1 MKISA
6 CYITKNEEENIKKS
20 IESLQ
25 GQADEI
31 IVVDTGSTD
40 KTMAV
45 ARKLGARVYHFG
57 WHDDFAAA
65 RNFALGKA
73 TGDWLVLLDADE
85 YFTNGTGGNL
95 RSTLAAMPQ
104 ACQGVFISKRNYDV
118 ERQEDLGSYYSLRCA
133 RNIAGLYYYGRI
145 HESLYLPG
153 RQKLVIVKLEADIL
167 ELIHTGYGREISRE
181 KVKRNL
187 RIMQAEIADG
197 RPIEELYS
205 YLYDAY
211 RILGDEEKA
220 IHYAKLQVALGRQYV
235 NYEGNCYR
243 GLLVYYGRERNL
255 EGRLQRLHY
264 AGRAAEDYPEL
275 PDFHAEYGES
285 LYQLYRYR
293 EALASWQ
300 TAMRLAVDYD
310 GIEPSNMTAAAIS
323 VLKKRYEAAAILAK
337 KAAGISLAACSI
349 VRNEAGNIAAWLAC
363 ARQFADEIIVVDTG
377 STDDTVDI
385 LRSHGI
391 EPIEMAWQ
399 EDFSLAK
406 NVAIE
411 AAHSD
416 WIVFNDADELFS
428 EPQSVRGFVAS
439 VDNMNID
446 VIMMPRVDLD
456 KDGKDMGRLN
466 VARIFRRLPG
476 LRYEGRVHEQLMR
489 QGQSLAYSRLLV
501 TDDRLLI
508 RHTGYLPGIV
518 MDKCRRN
525 LRLLLAEQAQ
535 GEDASRFGYIADC
548 YFGLG
553 DYERALNYALRFIQS
568 GYVMVGRG
576 GSTHS
581 IALICLEKLGYQ
593 AGDRLAVIADGM
605 EKNPD
610 LPDFYGEK
618 GIVYAELGRWEEAY
632 PLLKKAIDDFVELQG
647 SNRTGDTSSFGGR
660 IIRAMQLLASCCR
673 ELDRAD
679 EAEKYLADVQALQPP
694 RERYVPAVEE
704 VFSADEAKE
713 LLAQAMPRLFVA
725 LLCHEE
731 SVVNHNEPS
740 PARHLPE
747 SWQNLLR
754 LYFSGEFYPDRQPD
768 STAYMALLPD
778 VLGFASADVVQKYL
792 LLAGRLPEQER
803 MEVADSLIGCRRY
816 REAMLLLADMAGSV
830 TESGRYSLLAGIAC
844 YGMGEYQA
852 AMGCLQQAEC
862 RALTGAEQARLISYM
877 AWCREAVAK

>member
-40 KTMAV
+40 KTVVMA
-45 ARKLGARVYHFG
+45 RQLGAMVYHFD
-57 WHDDFAAA
+57 WCDDFAAA
-65 RNFALGKA
+65 RNFALSKVSGN
-73 TGDWLVLLDADE
+73 WLILLDADE
-85 YFTNGTGGNL
+85 YFADGSGRNL
-95 RSTLAAMPQ
+95 RRIFAAVP
-104 ACQGVFISKRNYDV
+104 VEYDGLWI
-118 ERQEDLGSYYSLRCA
+118 EKTSYDSDTHKNLGSFWDLRCV
-133 RNIAGLYYYGRI
+133 RNLPGLRYYGRI
-145 HESLYLPG
+145 HEVLCTQDGKALKKIRISAGDLQIY
-153 RQKLVIVKLEADIL
+153 
-167 ELIHTGYGREISRE
+167 HTGYGREINKDKAR
-181 KVKRNL
+181 RNL
-187 RIMQAEIADG
+187 RIMQEEIAAG
-197 RPIEELYS
+197 RPEDELYT
-205 YLYDAY
+205 YLYEVY
-211 RILGDEEKA
+211 GVLGDDEKA
-220 IHYAKLQVALGRQYV
+220 IHYAKKDVERGRQNVTYASRS
-235 NYEGNCYR
+235 YR

-275 PDFHAEYGES
+275 PDFYAEYGES

-310 GIEPSNMTAAAIS
+310 GIEPSNMTAATIS

-337 KAAGISLAACSI
+337 KAAGISLAACAI

-391 EPIEMAWQ
+391 KPIEMAWQ
-399 EDFSLAK
+399 DDFSLAK

-439 VDNMNID
+439 VDDMDID
-446 VIMMPRVDLD
+446 VIMVPLVDMD
-456 KDGKDMGRLN
+456 KDGKDMGRMN

-489 QGQSLAYSRLLV
+489 QGQPLAYSRLLV

-568 GYVMVGRG
+568 GCVMVGRG
-576 GSTHS
+576 GSSHS
-581 IALICLEKLGYQ
+581 LALLCLEKLGYS
-593 AGDRLAVIADGM
+593 AEDRLAVIADGLV
-605 EKNPD
+605 KNPG

-618 GIVYAELGRWEEAY
+618 GIVYAEMGRWEEAY

-673 ELDRAD
+673 ELERAD

-740 PARHLPE
+740 PAQHLPE

-754 LYFSGEFYPDRQPD
+754 LYFSGEFYPDLQPD

-852 AMGCLQQAEC
+852 AMGCLQQAER
-862 RALTGAEQARLISYM
+862 RALNEIEQARLASYKI
-877 AWCREAVAK
+877 WCREAVAK

>member
-6 CYITKNEEENIKKS
+6 CYITKNEEANIKKS

-40 KTMAV
+40 ETVAV
-45 ARKLGARVYHFG
+45 ARQLGARVYHFD
-57 WHDDFAAA
+57 WCDDFAAA

-85 YFTNGTGGNL
+85 YFADNTGRNL
-95 RSTLAAMPQ
+95 RSTFLALPEES
-104 ACQGVFISKRNYDV
+104 QGVFIRKHHYDV
-118 ERQEDLGSYYSLRCA
+118 QQQKYLGSYYDLRCA
-133 RNIAGLYYYGRI
+133 RNIPGLYYYGKI
-145 HESLYLPG
+145 HEALYLPG
-153 RQKLVIVKLEADIL
+153 RKKLVIIRVEDDIL
-167 ELIHTGYGREISRE
+167 KLFHTGYGRGISKE

-187 RIMQAEIADG
+187 RIMKAEIAEG

-205 YLYDAY
+205 YLYDTY
-211 RILGDEEKA
+211 GILGDEEKA
-220 IHYAKLQVALGRQYV
+220 IHYAKLQVELGRHYGS
-235 NYEGNCYR
+235 YESSCYR
-243 GLLVYYGRERNL
+243 GLLVYYGRAKKL
-255 EGRLQRLHY
+255 EDYLQRLYY

-285 LYQLYRYR
+285 LYKMYRYE
-293 EALASWQ
+293 EALNSWQ
-300 TAMRLAVDYD
+300 TAMRLAVDYN
-310 GIEPSNMTAAAIS
+310 GIEPSNMTDAGVS
-323 VLKKRYEAAAILAK
+323 VLKERYAAAEILAQ
-337 KAAGISLAACSI
+337 KAAGIRLAACSI

-411 AAHSD
+411 AANSE
-416 WIVFNDADELFS
+416 WIVFNDADELFA
-428 EPQSVRGFVAS
+428 EPRSVRGFVAS
-439 VDNMNID
+439 VDDLDID
-446 VIMMPRVDLD
+446 VIMVPLADMD
-456 KDGKDMGRLN
+456 KDGKDMGRMN

-489 QGQSLAYSRLLV
+489 RGQPLAYSRMLV

-508 RHTGYLPGIV
+508 RHTGYQQGIV

-525 LRLLLAEQAQ
+525 LRLLLAEQKQ

-632 PLLKKAIDDFVELQG
+632 PLLKKAIDDFVRLQG
-647 SNRTGDTSSFGGR
+647 SGRTGDTSNFGGR
-660 IIRAMQLLASCCR
+660 IIRAMKLLASCCR
-673 ELDRAD
+673 RLGRDE
-679 EAEKYLADVQALQPP
+679 EAEQYMADVQVLQPP
-694 RERYVPAVEE
+694 RERYVPAAEGACAPEE
-704 VFSADEAKE
+704 ANM
-713 LLAQAMPRLFVA
+713 LLAQAMPQLFVA

-740 PARHLPE
+740 PARYLPE
-747 SWQNLLR
+747 SCRNLLR
-754 LYFSGEFYPDRQPD
+754 MYFSGEFYPDLQLD
-768 STAYMALLPD
+768 STAYIALLPD

-803 MEVADSLIGCRRY
+803 MEVADSLIDCRRY

-830 TESGRYSLLAGIAC
+830 TESGRYSLLAGVAC

-862 RALTGAEQARLISYM
+862 RDLNEAEQARLISYM
-877 AWCREAVAK
+877 AWCREAVTK